1 MRGPPHS
8 ASEMGVGVGL
18 GWGGPGCAGRRVR
31 GGTSAL
37 KLACFLVRLEH
48 GAAVSC
54 GLWDPL
60 MGLVAPP
67 GSQSSGSSGLKALNV
82 SRVQD
87 QNVLPAP
94 RVGFT
99 VCICVYE

>member
-1 MRGPPHS
+1 MP
-8 ASEMGVGVGL
+8 
-18 GWGGPGCAGRRVR
+18 GGALED
-31 GGTSAL
+31 GTSAL
-37 KLACFLVRLEH
+37 QAGLLLGPPGTREQL
-48 GAAVSC
+48 SC